1 MTIST
6 PFRRTPARVI
16 SLGLPDD
23 LLDVVDALRVIE
35 NPATPLSRSAMLRH
49 LVEFACALYTDEE
62 AAKEFAK
69 AVLAE
74 AAEKKDEALIP
85 LKDPVPADRTNCR
98 D

>member
-6 PFRRTPARVI
+6 PFRRTPARAI

-49 LVEFACALYTDEE
+49 LIEFACALYTDDE
-62 AAKEFAK
+62 AAKEFAE
-69 AVLAE
+69 AVLSE
-74 AAEKKDEALIP
+74 AAEKDNGALIP
-85 LKDPVPADRTNCR
+85 LKDAVPSGRS
-98 D
+98 